1 MRTIMALLLKLV
13 VTFAAA
19 WVAFNLVDLNSL
31 SMISVV
37 AVAGTVLNYLLGD
50 LLILPSTGNIT
61 ASVGDGVLGA
71 AVAYVVD
78 LFSYN
83 FNASATGLII
93 FAAIIAVAEYFFH
106 IYLIKDEKVAPNN
119 FHKEPPME

>member
-1 MRTIMALLLKLV
+1 MRTIIALLFKLV
-13 VTFAAA
+13 ATFTAA
-19 WVAFNLVDLNSL
+19 WVAFNLVDLNTIA
-31 SMISVV
+31 MISIV
-37 AVAGTVLNYLLGD
+37 AAIGTVLNYLLGD
-50 LLILPSTGNIT
+50 LVILPSTGNIT
-61 ASVGDGVLGA
+61 ASIGDGVIGA

-93 FAAIIAVAEYFFH
+93 FAVIIAVAEYFFH

-119 FHKEPPME
+119 FHREPPIE

>member
-1 MRTIMALLLKLV
+1 MRTIIALLFKLAA
-13 VTFAAA
+13 TFTAA
-19 WVAFNLVDLNSL
+19 WVAFNLIDLNTIG
-31 SMISVV
+31 MIYIV
-37 AVAGTVLNYLLGD
+37 AVVGTVLNYLLGD
-50 LLILPSTGNIT
+50 LVILPSTGNII
-61 ASVGDGVLGA
+61 ASIGDGVLGA
-71 AVAYVVD
+71 AVAYVMD

-119 FHKEPPME
+119 FHREPPME

>member
-1 MRTIMALLLKLV
+1 MRTIMALLFKLV
-13 VTFAAA
+13 VTFIAA
-19 WVAFNLVDLNSL
+19 WIAFTLVDLNSIM
-31 SMISVV
+31 MITLV
-37 AVAGTVLNYLLGD
+37 AVIGTVLNYLLGD
-50 LLILPSTGNIT
+50 LVILPSTGNIT
-61 ASVGDGVLGA
+61 ASVSDGVLGA

-93 FAAIIAVAEYFFH
+93 FTAIIAVAEYFYH

-119 FHKEPPME
+119 FHREPPME

>member
-1 MRTIMALLLKLV
+1 MRTILALLFKLAA
-13 VTFAAA
+13 TFIAA
-19 WVAFNLVDLNSL
+19 WIAFTLVDLNPIV
-31 SMISVV
+31 MIALV
-37 AVAGTVLNYLLGD
+37 AVIGTVLNYLLGD
-50 LLILPSTGNIT
+50 LVILPSTGNVT

-119 FHKEPPME
+119 FHREPPME

>member
-1 MRTIMALLLKLV
+1 MRTIMALLFKLV
-13 VTFAAA
+13 ATFIAA
-19 WVAFNLVDLNSL
+19 WVAFTLVDLNSIV
-31 SMISVV
+31 MISLV
-37 AVAGTVLNYLLGD
+37 AVIGTVLNYLLGD
-50 LLILPSTGNIT
+50 LVILPSTGNIM
-61 ASVGDGVLGA
+61 ASVSDGVLGA

-106 IYLIKDEKVAPNN
+106 IYLIKDEKVAPNS
-119 FHKEPPME
+119 FHREPPME

>member
-1 MRTIMALLLKLV
+1 MRTILALLFKLAA
-13 VTFAAA
+13 TFIAA
-19 WVAFNLVDLNSL
+19 WIAFTLVDLNSIV
-31 SMISVV
+31 MITLV
-37 AVAGTVLNYLLGD
+37 AVIGTVLNYLLGD
-50 LLILPSTGNIT
+50 LVILPSTGNVT

-119 FHKEPPME
+119 FHREPPME

>member
-1 MRTIMALLLKLV
+1 MRTIMALLFKLV
-13 VTFAAA
+13 ATFIAS
-19 WVAFNLVDLNSL
+19 WVAFNLVDLNTIG
-31 SMISVV
+31 MISIV
-37 AVAGTVLNYLLGD
+37 AVIGTVLNYLLGD
-50 LLILPSTGNIT
+50 LVILPSTGNIT
-61 ASVGDGVLGA
+61 ASIGDGVLGA

-106 IYLIKDEKVAPNN
+106 IYLVKDEKVAPNN
-119 FHKEPPME
+119 FHREPPIE